1 MNDIKAQVKAL
12 LETAAKYQFTVDASS
27 DTVIRITRKFQAGD
41 RNAFVECDM
50 MASCVLD
57 MAPLKGG
64 SVWGTDG
71 GSIGGM
77 VAIQTGSF
85 VMNKSGSG
93 GKKFMSE
100 LRKQLC
106 R

>member
-1 MNDIKAQVKAL
+1 MSDIKAQVKAL
-12 LETAAKYQFTVDASS
+12 LETAAKYKFTVHAGS
-27 DTVIRITRKFQAGD
+27 DTIIRISRKFEPGD
-41 RNAFVECDM
+41 NNAFVECDM

-77 VAIQTGSF
+77 VAIQNGSF

-93 GKKFMSE
+93 GKRFMNE

-106 R
+106 L